1 MKVSYDDIVVATV
14 RWSILF
20 FNFSYKLL
28 QLSFKVLQA
37 IYQGILPLLL
47 GYTRLHK
54 FNTLIYNH
62 EAVYISE
69 KWNMQGLW
77 QWEQDAIGEYLSPG
91 KHSLVLAA
99 GGGREIIALASKGI
113 EVDAWECNEQLRT
126 YANTLLDKNNIPC
139 RISLMEQNIFPVISN
154 GKIYD
159 FCIIGWAA
167 YCHIFPREYRIQLL
181 AQCKN
186 VVNGPV
192 FISYLPVY
200 NRAGKSKTV
209 WSVARKIILT
219 MPWSFK
225 DVHPDILID
234 PLGVYEGINEE
245 KVKSEAAE
253 AGYRLKIAKDNPYPH
268 AVLLPD
274 RI

>member
-1 MKVSYDDIVVATV
+1 MGFSYKDIVVATV
-14 RWSILF
+14 RHIILF
-20 FNFSYKLL
+20 VHTFPKLIQRIYRGL
-28 QLSFKVLQA
+28 LSM
-37 IYQGILPLLL
+37 YQGILPPLL
-47 GYTRLHK
+47 GYARLHK
-54 FNTLIYNH
+54 YNTLIYNY
-62 EAVYISE
+62 EAVYITE

-77 QWEQDAIGEYLSPG
+77 QWELDAIGEDLSPG
-91 KHSLVLAA
+91 KDSLVLSA
-99 GGGREIIALASKGI
+99 GGGREVIALLRKGI
-113 EVDAWECNEQLRT
+113 NVDAWECNEELRI
-126 YANTLLDKNNIPC
+126 YANTLLDENKFSC
-139 RISLMEQNIFPVISN
+139 RISPVEPNLFPVIPN

-167 YCHIFPREYRIQLL
+167 YCHIFPREFRIQLL
-181 AQCKN
+181 VQCKN

-192 FISYLPVY
+192 LISYLPVY
-200 NRAGKSKTV
+200 SREGKSNKI
-209 WSVARKIILT
+209 WSLSRKIIMT

-225 DVHPDILID
+225 NVHPDIVID

-253 AGYRLKIAKDNPYPH
+253 AGYKVKIVKDNPYPH